1 MDAEYVE
8 KKKKYL
14 SQSQGEQEQE
24 TEKEDKKREK
34 MRSDEELESL
44 VRRNAWNSELQVK
57 GMLRWREQGTSEP
70 WK

>member
-8 KKKKYL
+8 KKKYP

-44 VRRNAWNSELQVK
+44 VRRNGS
-57 GMLRWREQGTSEP
+57 REQASPGN
-70 WK
+70 K